1 MNIQLIESLVET
13 IHALSD
19 EEQTILWQKLDHPPI
34 TESILLQKIDRT
46 ISSII
51 QQRYNELR
59 SKLQSETITPTEHQ
73 EFLDLNDTIEQFDAE
88 RLQHLLTLAQL
99 RQISLPE
106 LLQRL
111 NISTPAVY
119 V

>member
-13 IHALSD
+13 IHTLSE
-19 EEQTILWQKLDHPPI
+19 EEQTVLWQKLDYTPV

-46 ISSII
+46 LPPNL

-59 SKLQSETITPTEHQ
+59 SKLQAKTLTPEEHQ
-73 EFLDLNDTIEQFDAE
+73 EFLDLTDTVEQFDAE

-99 RQISLPE
+99 RQITLPE
-106 LLQRL
+106 LLLR
-111 NISTPAVY
+111 
-119 V
+119 